1 MLPRP
6 AASGTRHFAPAVEWG
21 PPVHASGTSPER
33 SLGQGRQTLEAV
45 AAVEGSSAGEVR
57 SSQPA
62 DRTAGAPLT
71 RLGARSTTLPRLYAA
86 TADPGVGGC
95 PGEPSR
101 SAGLGRSQPGSASG
115 RHSPLRRGGLLSAST
130 RPAAGLGLP
139 SGARTRRPRAR
150 ARAQSPPRAR
160 ARAVAPLRPLAALPV
175 GAWGGVG
182 PGWAGRRVT

>member
-101 SAGLGRSQPGSASG
+101 SAGWAVPS
-115 RHSPLRRGGLLSAST
+115 RG
-130 RPAAGLGLP
+130 
-139 SGARTRRPRAR
+139 RPRAATAPYGGEGSSAPPPAQPRGWGSPQARER
-150 ARAQSPPRAR
+150 AGLALAPARGGAAAPPCRPAR
-160 ARAVAPLRPLAALPV
+160 
-175 GAWGGVG
+175 
-182 PGWAGRRVT
+182 RRVGRGRTGLGRAAGHVRALS